1 MLENYKTI
9 MSSIIKTIPLYCI
22 HKHELLHYRI
32 QELIDSCGRFGDPDL
47 SYKMN
52 ILSNK
57 SEISG
62 YIYSPKYYHTEN
74 ISMPF
79 VKENKLCRFI
89 NLEFRY
95 DDSHYEEVVLNRMR
109 YYKKNILP
117 LISRG
122 NQGSPIPPPVE
133 L

>member
-1 MLENYKTI
+1 MCEMNSNHNHKTI
-9 MSSIIKTIPLYCI
+9 MSSIIKNIPLYCI
-22 HKHELLHYRI
+22 HKNELLYYRI
-32 QELIDSCGRFGDPDL
+32 QDLIESCNHFGDPEL

-95 DDSHYEEVVLNRMR
+95 DNSHYEEVIHHRML
-109 YYKKNILP
+109 YWKKNILP
-117 LISRG
+117 LIAQTKG
-122 NQGSPIPPPVE
+122 T
-133 L
+133 